1 MLKGIDPVLSPELLK
16 VLCEMG
22 HGDEILIADA
32 NYPAVPSAKRNGSFV
47 IRADG
52 IGIPRLLR
60 AMMEL
65 FPLDTFSEYNVTLMK
80 SKEGEPSIWKEY
92 EEILSKSGEKFRI
105 RKLER
110 FDFYEHAS
118 KAYAIIAT
126 GERAL
131 YANILLKKGVL
142 T

>member
-16 VLCEMG
+16 ALCEMG
-22 HGDEILIADA
+22 HGDEILMADA
-32 NYPAVPSAKRNGSFV
+32 NYPAVPSAKKNGSLV

>member
-1 MLKGIDPVLSPELLK
+1 MLKGVDPVLSPGLLK

-32 NYPAVPSAKRNGSFV
+32 NYPAVSSAKRNGSLV
-47 IRADG
+47 VRADG

-60 AMMEL
+60 AIMEL

-118 KAYAIIAT
+118 KTYAIIAT